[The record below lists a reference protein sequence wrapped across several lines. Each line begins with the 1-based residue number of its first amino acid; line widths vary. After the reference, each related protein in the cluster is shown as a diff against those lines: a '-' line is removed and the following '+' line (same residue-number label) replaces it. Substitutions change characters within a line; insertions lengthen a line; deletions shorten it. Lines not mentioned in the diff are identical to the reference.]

1 MAGKNKNRKNK
12 SSQNKPQSKAVNSAP
27 QATDVQEPVN
37 ETLAQE
43 PVRLEAEPAAGGEEF
58 FFGEGAQDQA
68 YEQNAQGQEEFF
80 FGVNQDE
87 PEYAEQ
93 PQEYY
98 EEAQQVEYVEQ
109 PQEYYEEPQQVEYV
123 EQPQEYY
130 EEAQQVEYAEQ
141 PQEYYEE
148 PQQVEYVEQAQEY
161 YEEPQQVEY
170 AEQPQEYYEE
180 PAQEAYAGDEQTV
193 YADAEQGNYAYSEQ
207 EAYAYAEAQE
217 YAQEAYEQS
226 PFAPAPDYDQAAF
239 EEAVQPEQ
247 AEQTE
252 APAPAAEDTKAA
264 ATPAAPTT
272 FGGKAKAVANK
283 IFIDGLSGMAT
294 GLFATLI
301 IGTIIG
307 TIGGYIPAPVG
318 TYVTLVGKM
327 CQCLMGAGIGL
338 GVAIKFKESP
348 LVTISAAVCGMI
360 GSYAKVFTEAAP
372 LLYEGKVLLPSPGEP
387 LGAFIA
393 ALVGIYIGHLVA
405 GKTKVDIIVTPL
417 VTIATGGAAGIF
429 LGPYVSAFMTWL
441 GSLVNWGTEQQ
452 PLLMGIVVSVLMG
465 IFLTLPISSAAIG
478 VALGLNGITAGAATI
493 GCCCNMI
500 GFAVISYRE
509 NKVNGLIAQG
519 LGTSMLQMPNIIRNP
534 RIWLPSIISSA
545 ILGPVSTCVLQ
556 MTSNAVG
563 SGMGTAGLVG
573 PISTFT
579 TMIETTPAWMVV
591 IEILVMYFLLPA
603 AISLGISELMRKRGW
618 IKAGDMKLDD

>member
-1 MAGKNKNRKNK
+1 MAAKNKGKKNRQLSQGKIATAAKETVAASETSDKTKKKK
-12 SSQNKPQSKAVNSAP
+12 SDSKAKKIAS
-27 QATDVQEPVN
+27 
-37 ETLAQE
+37 
-43 PVRLEAEPAAGGEEF
+43 
-58 FFGEGAQDQA
+58 
-68 YEQNAQGQEEFF
+68 
-80 FGVNQDE
+80 
-87 PEYAEQ
+87 
-93 PQEYY
+93 
-98 EEAQQVEYVEQ
+98 
-109 PQEYYEEPQQVEYV
+109 
-123 EQPQEYY
+123 
-130 EEAQQVEYAEQ
+130 
-141 PQEYYEE
+141 
-148 PQQVEYVEQAQEY
+148 
-161 YEEPQQVEY
+161 
-170 AEQPQEYYEE
+170 
-180 PAQEAYAGDEQTV
+180 
-193 YADAEQGNYAYSEQ
+193 
-207 EAYAYAEAQE
+207 
-217 YAQEAYEQS
+217 
-226 PFAPAPDYDQAAF
+226 
-239 EEAVQPEQ
+239 
-247 AEQTE
+247 
-252 APAPAAEDTKAA
+252 
-264 ATPAAPTT
+264 
-272 FGGKAKAVANK
+272 K

-318 TYVTLVGKM
+318 TYITLVGKM

-360 GSYAKVFTEAAP
+360 GAYAKVFTEAAP
-372 LLYEGKVLLPSPGEP
+372 LLQEGKVLLPSPGEP

-393 ALVGIYIGHLVA
+393 ALIGITLGHLVS

-452 PLLMGIVVSVLMG
+452 PFLMGIVVSVLMG

-500 GFAVISYRE
+500 GFAVASYRE
-509 NKVNGLIAQG
+509 NKVNGLLAQG

-534 RIWLPSIISSA
+534 RIWIPSIVSSA

-579 TMIETTPAWMVV
+579 TMIETTPAWIVV
-591 IEILVMYFLLPA
+591 IEIVVMYFILPA
-603 AISLGISELMRKRGW
+603 AVSLGISELLRKIGW
-618 IKAGDMKLDD
+618 IKQGDMKLDD

>member
-1 MAGKNKNRKNK
+1 MAGKNKNTKNK
-12 SSQNKPQSKAVNSAP
+12 NHQNKG
-27 QATDVQEPVN
+27 QANKVSPEAKVQETVN
-37 ETLAQE
+37 ETLAS
-43 PVRLEAEPAAGGEEF
+43 EPAALDAAPAQGGQEEF
-58 FFGEGAQDQA
+58 FFGEGTQDQTLDHN
-68 YEQNAQGQEEFF
+68 NAGQEEFF
-80 FGVNQDE
+80 FGANQE
-87 PEYAEQ
+87 ETEYAE
-93 PQEYY
+93 
-98 EEAQQVEYVEQ
+98 
-109 PQEYYEEPQQVEYV
+109 EP
-123 EQPQEYY
+123 
-130 EEAQQVEYAEQ
+130 AQVEYAEQ
-141 PQEYYEE
+141 QEYYEE
-148 PQQVEYVEQAQEY
+148 QPQQAEYAEQQEY
-161 YEEPQQVEY
+161 YEEQPQQAEYAEQQEYYEEQPQQVEY
-170 AEQPQEYYEE
+170 AEQQEYYEEQPQQAEYAEQQEYYEEQPQQVEYAEQQEYYEE
-180 PAQEAYAGDEQTV
+180 PAQEE
-193 YADAEQGNYAYSEQ
+193 
-207 EAYAYAEAQE
+207 
-217 YAQEAYEQS
+217 YEQS
-226 PFAPAPDYDQAAF
+226 AFAPAPEYSEPAA
-239 EEAVQPEQ
+239 EEVQPEEP
-247 AEQTE
+247 AAVEE
-252 APAPAAEDTKAA
+252 APAPAEKKAA
-264 ATPAAPTT
+264 EPAKPTT

-307 TIGGYIPAPVG
+307 TIGGYIPAPAG
-318 TYVTLVGKM
+318 TYITLVGKM

-372 LLYEGKVLLPSPGEP
+372 LLFEGKVLLPSPGEP

-393 ALVGIYIGHLVA
+393 ALVGIAIGHLVA

-603 AISLGISELMRKRGW
+603 AISLGISELMRKKGW